1 MVDTG
6 RGAPLR
12 RELTLPHL
20 GLRREIGDGGKA
32 AVLIVLIGLMQR
44 GGSGR
49 RAASAARPVPAVG
62 GRAFRL
68 CACGLRAC
76 CLWAV
81 EAVPQL
87 PQAVDAGEEILSG
100 KDARHAYSVG
110 LTSS

>member
-20 GLRREIGDGGKA
+20 GLRREIGNGGKA

-68 CACGLRAC
+68 CACGLRT
-76 CLWAV
+76 V

-87 PQAVDAGEEILSG
+87 PQAMDAGEKILSG
-100 KDARHAYSVG
+100 KNARHAYSVG